1 MIGFMDEVIGNISE
15 SLRVKQMYEST
26 IIVYS
31 SDNVCHDLTD
41 AFSMAACR

>member
-1 MIGFMDEVIGNISE
+1 MTVLLCLQGMIGFMDEVIGNISE

-31 SDNVCHDLTD
+31 SDNVRSL
-41 AFSMAACR
+41 SY